1 MESIDIFTLALG
13 LKSPW
18 RVSKAEFV
26 TSEQTHKKELHLTIS
41 YERGYQWSLP
51 DGSTTT
57 AYDTQEKTWRHLNFF
72 QHECYI
78 HCNVPRIRTGEHT
91 IEMVSVPWSRQ
102 QSGFTLLFE
111 AYQMLLIE
119 EEMPV
124 SNVSRTVGVT
134 EHRIWRVFAY
144 WLHRTLGKL
153 DLSAVKRIGVDE
165 TSSKKGHR
173 YITHFVDLDTHN
185 TIFVCEGKEAETFRK
200 FQEHLVKCGGDVA
213 NIELISMDMSVA
225 FQSGAMEC
233 FPDANI
239 VFDKFHIVQAVNAAM
254 DEVRKAEK
262 RCCQLLKKDKY
273 ALLHSQK
280 HLSEEENE
288 RLVNLLIEY
297 PILGRAYGLKESFM
311 DVFDMN
317 TSEDAKGYLAFWI
330 DWTLESGIQQ
340 FVKFARMI
348 QSHWKGIAAY
358 FDLGRITNGVLEGL
372 NSKIQLAKR
381 RARGFRNIDNFIL
394 MVYYLTGKLKIC
406 YPHEMA

>member
-1 MESIDIFTLALG
+1 MESIDIFTLALS

-91 IEMVSVPWSRQ
+91 IEMVSVPWARQ

-144 WLHRTLGKL
+144 WLHRMLGKL
-153 DLSAVKRIGVDE
+153 DLSAVRRIGVDE

-173 YITHFVDLDTHN
+173 YITHFVDSCLRRTSMRCYTRRN
-185 TIFVCEGKEAETFRK
+185 T
-200 FQEHLVKCGGDVA
+200 FQK
-213 NIELISMDMSVA
+213 
-225 FQSGAMEC
+225 
-233 FPDANI
+233 
-239 VFDKFHIVQAVNAAM
+239 
-254 DEVRKAEK
+254 K
-262 RCCQLLKKDKY
+262 RM
-273 ALLHSQK
+273 
-280 HLSEEENE
+280 
-288 RLVNLLIEY
+288 R
-297 PILGRAYGLKESFM
+297 
-311 DVFDMN
+311 
-317 TSEDAKGYLAFWI
+317 
-330 DWTLESGIQQ
+330 DW
-340 FVKFARMI
+340 
-348 QSHWKGIAAY
+348 
-358 FDLGRITNGVLEGL
+358 
-372 NSKIQLAKR
+372 
-381 RARGFRNIDNFIL
+381 
-394 MVYYLTGKLKIC
+394 
-406 YPHEMA
+406 